1 MEGLGVDWSTER
13 PRRPWQIAQHKRPL
27 LVLLKEGMRAEV
39 GEGREVAR
47 TRCEAEQL
55 WSIREPVK
63 RSRWLE
69 QLRDFQTQGCFVL
82 LEVLCSVDSS
92 LVSLPISNTV

>member
-39 GEGREVAR
+39 GEGRE
-47 TRCEAEQL
+47 L
-55 WSIREPVK
+55 
-63 RSRWLE
+63 
-69 QLRDFQTQGCFVL
+69 QGHGVRL
-82 LEVLCSVDSS
+82 SNSGALGS
-92 LVSLPISNTV
+92 L